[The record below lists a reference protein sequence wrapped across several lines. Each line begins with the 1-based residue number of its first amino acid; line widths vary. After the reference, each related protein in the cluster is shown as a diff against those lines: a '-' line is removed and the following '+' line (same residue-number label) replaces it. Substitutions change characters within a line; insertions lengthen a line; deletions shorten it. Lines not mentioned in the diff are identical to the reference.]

1 MSKIA
6 EIQLEWKYTPS
17 DYLETPI
24 KISELGIN
32 LEISKGVAIAR
43 IDPEIFGNNSSI
55 SADLTKIV
63 ENRLYAVQLV
73 THKKFS
79 LGKPAR
85 SDLRE
90 DGKKN
95 IFIEV
100 DSIKINLSLGTPDL
114 IITDSD
120 GNIISNTK
128 KERLD
133 KQQWFSETV
142 DRHRTTDVTL
152 DQILKSYQMSVED
165 PDNELVYLYEVR
177 EALARK
183 FGGQATAMEK
193 LCLNKTQWDII
204 GILANNEP
212 FKQGRHRGNWVGNL
226 RAAELSELEK
236 ARKSAALL
244 IEKYLIYLEQNC

>member
-43 IDPEIFGNNSSI
+43 IDPETFGNNSSI

-114 IITDSD
+114 IMTDSD
-120 GNIISNTK
+120 GNVISNTK
-128 KERLD
+128 KVKIR
-133 KQQWFSETV
+133 
-142 DRHRTTDVTL
+142 
-152 DQILKSYQMSVED
+152 
-165 PDNELVYLYEVR
+165 
-177 EALARK
+177 
-183 FGGQATAMEK
+183 QATMVFG
-193 LCLNKTQWDII
+193 N
-204 GILANNEP
+204 
-212 FKQGRHRGNWVGNL
+212 GR
-226 RAAELSELEK
+226 
-236 ARKSAALL
+236 
-244 IEKYLIYLEQNC
+244 